1 MKTLTQ
7 QQNKNN
13 NIFKLCPINV
23 GNVGGSSILP
33 KVANSVIPND

>member
-7 QQNKNN
+7 QQNK
-13 NIFKLCPINV
+13 KLYIQACPINV

-33 KVANSVIPND
+33 KVAQ